1 MQPDRRRLLVALLP
15 AVAPLPALAVTAAP
29 PAPLFEGMGA
39 YRADDVSRSAT
50 VRRLVAQGM
59 VLAWGFNPGEA
70 ARSFAAALELDPQ
83 CAAAAWGLAWAL
95 GPSINADMASSD
107 EARVDAA
114 LRRAREL
121 RAGAPLR
128 WRDLIDA
135 LSLRHPR
142 PGSGVVDEQAY
153 AMRLAAL
160 AKQHA
165 GDADVATLAAE
176 ATMNLH
182 PYDWWTDDGQP
193 QAWTLGISADLTRA
207 LAAAPGHP
215 GTNHYWIHLME
226 GSLTPERALP
236 QADRLRTLVPG
247 SGHLLHMPAHIYMR
261 VGRYADASLANER
274 SIAADLRYLEQVD
287 AQGAYRVGYV
297 AHNHHFLWASAAM
310 QGRSARA
317 IAAATAA
324 YPAACGPRP
333 GDLGSGT
340 LQHFQALPV
349 YALVRF
355 GAWQQLL
362 RHTPPPDGDQ
372 PYPLA
377 VWYYA
382 RGTASARTGRAAEAR
397 EALAALD
404 RVAADP
410 ALAASKVK
418 QVNAAAALVRIAQ
431 LTLRADLATLA
442 GRPAEAV
449 RALQQATE
457 VEDGLARDEPHL
469 WLAPTRH
476 ALGEALL
483 NAGRADEAEQVF
495 LQDLRHYPD
504 NGWALRGLARAQ
516 QAQGR
521 SAQAQAT
528 EVRWRQAW
536 RDADLPLVSAR
547 F

>member
-1 MQPDRRRLLVALLP
+1 MLLDRRRALIALLP
-15 AVAPLPALAVTAAP
+15 AVAPLPARAATSTP

-39 YRADDVSRSAT
+39 YRADDVSRVTT
-50 VRRLVAQGM
+50 VRRLFAQGM
-59 VLAWGFNPGEA
+59 VLVWGFNPAEA
-70 ARSFAAALELDPQ
+70 ERSFAAALQLDPQ
-83 CAAAAWGLAWAL
+83 CAAAAWGQAWAL
-95 GPSINADMASSD
+95 GPTINADMAGAD

-114 LRRAREL
+114 LHRAREL
-121 RAGAPLR
+121 RARAPPR

-135 LSLRHPR
+135 LSLRHPQ
-142 PGSGVVDEQAY
+142 PGSGVVDEPAY
-153 AMRLAAL
+153 AARMAAL
-160 AKQHA
+160 ARQHA

-176 ATMNLH
+176 AAMNLH
-182 PYDWWTDDGQP
+182 PYDWWADDGRP
-193 QAWTLGISADLTRA
+193 QAWTPEISAGLTRA

-215 GTNHYWIHLME
+215 GANHYWIHLME

-236 QADRLRTLVPG
+236 QADRLRALVPG
-247 SGHLLHMPAHIYMR
+247 CGHLLHMPAHIDMR
-261 VGRYADASLANER
+261 VGHYADASLANER

-317 IAAATAA
+317 IAAASAA

-333 GDLGSGT
+333 GDAGSGT
-340 LQHFQALPV
+340 LQHLQALPL

-355 GAWQQLL
+355 GAWQQIL
-362 RHTPPPDGDQ
+362 RHTPPPDGNQ

-382 RGTASARTGRAAEAR
+382 RGTASARTGRLADAR
-397 EALAALD
+397 AALAALD

-410 ALAASKVK
+410 ALAVSKVK

-431 LTLRADLATLA
+431 LTLRADLAALD
-442 GRPAEAV
+442 GRPGDAV
-449 RALQQATE
+449 RGLQQATA

-476 ALGEALL
+476 ALGDALL
-483 NAGRADEAEQVF
+483 NAGRADEAERVF
-495 LQDLRHYPD
+495 RQDLQHYPD
-504 NGWALRGLARAQ
+504 NGWALHGLARAQ

-521 SAQAQAT
+521 SAEARVT
-528 EVRWRQAW
+528 EARWRQAW
-536 RDADLPLVSAR
+536 RDADVLLVGAR